1 MILPEKNNGMQF
13 GWSSEVTGTLIS
25 LLGEANG
32 QKLDD
37 MSTNHTM
44 YKEIA
49 NSIREAGYDY
59 S

>member
-1 MILPEKNNGMQF
+1 M
-13 GWSSEVTGTLIS
+13 TGTLIS

-49 NSIREAGYDY
+49 NSIHEAGYDY

>member
-1 MILPEKNNGMQF
+1 M
-13 GWSSEVTGTLIS
+13 TGTLIS
-25 LLGEANG
+25 LLGEANV

-49 NSIREAGYDY
+49 NGIREAGYMITHENNVERR
-59 S
+59 